1 MIRRMPR
8 LSVAPNGARHGKAQ
22 HPALPV
28 TIDDLVTCAQDCLAA
43 GAGGIHLHVRDGNGV
58 HVLDAA
64 LFNRAAEAVDRAT
77 GGAMWVQA
85 TSEAVGRFTPADQCA
100 LLAGLRTPAVSVAL
114 RELIPD
120 AAHESAA
127 AAALAEVTGRGVAVQ
142 YILFN
147 PAEIAW
153 FQGQVARGVVPDVAL
168 DVLFAVGHYTIGD
181 SEPALLAEYVAT
193 WRDSPVSARAEWMVC
208 GFGITE
214 TAVIAGALALGGKAR
229 VGFENSFLNA
239 DGTTARDNA
248 DRVARIKAL
257 IDALGQS
264 IPAQSIPAPA
274 IPAHP

>member
-1 MIRRMPR
+1 MTARMPR
-8 LSVAPNGARHGKAQ
+8 LTVAPNGARHGKAQ

-28 TIDDLVTCAQDCLAA
+28 TIDDLAICARDCHAA
-43 GAGGIHLHVRDGNGV
+43 GARGIHLHVRDEAGV
-58 HVLDAA
+58 HVLDAD

-77 GGAMWVQA
+77 GGGMLVQA
-85 TSEAVGRFTPADQCA
+85 TSEAVGRFSPADQCA

-127 AAALAEVTGRGVAVQ
+127 AAALAEVAGRGVAVQ
-142 YILFN
+142 YILFR
-147 PAEIAW
+147 PPEIAW
-153 FQGQVARGVVPDVAL
+153 FEGLVERGVVPDVAL

-181 SEPALLAEYVAT
+181 SEPAMLADTVAT
-193 WRDSPVSARAEWMVC
+193 WRSSPLSSRAEWMVC

-214 TAVIAGALALGGKAR
+214 TAVLAGALAMGGKAR
-229 VGFENSFLNA
+229 VGFENSFLHA

-248 DRVARIKAL
+248 DRVSRIADL
-257 IDALGQS
+257 MAALG
-264 IPAQSIPAPA
+264 AD